1 MLKIESRSVTNANA
15 GELLAAGRA
24 VIESGELVLDLSAVA
39 EVDSAAVALL
49 LDWQRQAKAAGARL
63 QLVGVPADI
72 ASLARLYGVDSLLD
86 LQTAAG

>member
-1 MLKIESRSVTNANA
+1 LKIESRSVTNANA